1 MPFFEKSFTT
11 EFNLTELG
19 VYLIVWR
26 TEPHESFLS
35 CFYNKWYNIKKNT
48 DTTFHYVDEKIYYDY
63 KTVFFVYINWSR
75 FTNILLSRQTLLL
88 VVVTR
93 WPRFKLLVGFKNWM
107 LYSKHRFIN
116 FQARARL
123 GRNCLIV
130 CTAIAEIILLFSM
143 LLSRISDE
151 IV

>member
-1 MPFFEKSFTT
+1 MFILLSEEPNRMNLFYLVFTINDIISKKHRH
-11 EFNLTELG
+11 NL
-19 VYLIVWR
+19 YLYRWKKYIMI
-26 TEPHESFLS
+26 
-35 CFYNKWYNIKKNT
+35 IKL
-48 DTTFHYVDEKIYYDY
+48 F
-63 KTVFFVYINWSR
+63 FFVYINWSR
-75 FTNILLSRQTLLL
+75 FTNILLSRKTLLL

-130 CTAIAEIILLFSM
+130 CTAIAEIILLFSI

-151 IV
+151 IA